1 MALDVGLRSGLSSP
15 LELSDP
21 FRVVPQNL
29 PFFYFLFFL
38 FLGKMLMHGN
48 QNLLWKRSVSNEN

>member
-29 PFFYFLFFL
+29 LFFIIIFFYFW
-38 FLGKMLMHGN
+38 GKC
-48 QNLLWKRSVSNEN
+48 